1 MPFGHLVLSL
11 SVGLA
16 SPVADLS
23 ATPATISTCFAPA
36 NDCAAFA
43 IGAIN
48 RAQHEILVGAYNLTI
63 GSGIVEALLGAK
75 QRGVDVRLVADK
87 TTPCQRNSGIDPLA
101 RAGVPVWIDRAARI
115 AHLKTM
121 VIDSAVTLMGS
132 YNWTAGA
139 ARNSEN
145 LNLVASPVVSAAYAA
160 HWRERLALSSP
171 FNRREDWCRVGAQ
184 AAGQGGTDETRP

>member
-16 SPVADLS
+16 LPVADLS
-23 ATPATISTCFAPA
+23 ATPATISTCFAPG

-43 IGAIN
+43 IRVIN
-48 RAQHEILVGAYNLTI
+48 LAQRQILVGAYNLTT

-87 TTPCQRNSGIDPLA
+87 TTPCQRNSGIDSLA
-101 RAGVPVWIDRAARI
+101 RAGVPIWIDQAARI
-115 AHLKTM
+115 AHVKTM
-121 VIDSAVTLMGS
+121 VIDSTYTLMGS

-145 LNLVASPVVSAAYAA
+145 LNLVASPVVGAAYAA

-171 FNRREDWCRVGAQ
+171 FNRREDWCRVALR
-184 AAGQGGTDETRP
+184 GGNEEGKP

>member
-11 SVGLA
+11 GVGLA
-16 SPVADLS
+16 LPVADLS
-23 ATPATISTCFAPA
+23 ATPATISTCFAPG

-43 IGAIN
+43 IRVIN
-48 RAQHEILVGAYNLTI
+48 LAQRQILVGAYNLTT

-87 TTPCQRNSGIDPLA
+87 TTPCQRNSGIDLLA
-101 RAGVPVWIDRAARI
+101 RAGVPIWIDQAARI
-115 AHLKTM
+115 AHVKTM
-121 VIDSAVTLMGS
+121 VIDSTYTLMGP

-145 LNLVASPVVSAAYAA
+145 LNLVASPVVGAAYA
-160 HWRERLALSSP
+160 RSLA
-171 FNRREDWCRVGAQ
+171 
-184 AAGQGGTDETRP
+184 